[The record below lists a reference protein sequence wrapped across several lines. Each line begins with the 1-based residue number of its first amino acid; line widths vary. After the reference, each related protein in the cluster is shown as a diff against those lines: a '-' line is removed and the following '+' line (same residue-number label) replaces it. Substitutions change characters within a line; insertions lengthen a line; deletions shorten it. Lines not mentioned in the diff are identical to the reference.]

1 MPVRALETAQDGH
14 KAQITSF
21 ELEATMIGPLAHFL
35 VGALS
40 PIQAKLAS
48 NGHIT

>member
-21 ELEATMIGPLAHFL
+21 ELEATMLAYVGPLVRFL

-40 PIQAKLAS
+40 PI
-48 NGHIT
+48 